1 MNDQMG
7 KSAPEKFADPH
18 SFMVVVKP
26 QNHFKVV
33 KITFNK
39 KTAT

>member
-18 SFMVVVKP
+18 SFMVRVKP
-26 QNHFKVV
+26 QNRKQQHEY
-33 KITFNK
+33 
-39 KTAT
+39 